1 MVTRNN
7 IHRPKFNLQKL
18 GRVRKQ
24 ALKSNATSYKSTVST
39 DIQHV
44 RRISKKKAQQKGKQ
58 QNHILESALI
68 KAGGV
73 REATMKEAPIEK
85 EQVVVKKAV
94 PSGSGTTLG
103 APSGAQPVSFTRNT
117 LTELRSEDYFV
128 SEKSDGVRVLLYC
141 VLHQNGQQQVFLV
154 DRKNKF
160 SYVPQLRFPVLN
172 PAPGENPYHN
182 DTIVDGEL
190 VTDREPNGQVVVRY
204 LAFDLLAYRGNN
216 ILAKPLTSRLARLQ
230 NEFVGPYREM
240 LRKASPEFINSQPFK
255 VSLKEMQL
263 SYGIE
268 KMFREVIPN
277 LKHGSDGLIFTSA
290 IAPYVPSTNTKM
302 LKWKP
307 PSENTVDFKLTLEFR
322 NQNGAQNSPQKP
334 QFLLFEWKGGQ
345 DYAPFGQ
352 MIVDDDQWERWQST
366 STQLQNR
373 IVEVNY
379 SPSHQGWRF
388 FRFRDDKEHG
398 NHSSV
403 VKKVVESIRD
413 GVEADEMAAL
423 ETELSGVSKL
433 VEHEEEKHNA
443 VYHVGD
449 QVNVRISI
457 VNGTSGALYRANPEI
472 TILLQKDIRLP
483 ALNVQVGKIRAREL
497 FHNGFRFRVRS
508 RYLIRE
514 QANVPYRVRTS
525 FDLGRRS
532 GFADSASFRLV
543 RNSHSGHH
551 GHGH

>member
-58 QNHILESALI
+58 QNHMLESALI

-352 MIVDDDQWERWQST
+352 MIVDDDQWERWFT
-366 STQLQNR
+366 L
-373 IVEVNY
+373 
-379 SPSHQGWRF
+379 
-388 FRFRDDKEHG
+388 
-398 NHSSV
+398 
-403 VKKVVESIRD
+403 KK
-413 GVEADEMAAL
+413 
-423 ETELSGVSKL
+423 TSGVRGKSDRIGRARVRKAR
-433 VEHEEEKHNA
+433 HNA

-449 QVNVRISI
+449 QIDVRISI
-457 VNGTSGALYRANPEI
+457 VGGTSGALYRANPEI

-497 FHNGFRFRVRS
+497 FHNGFRFRVKS

-525 FDLGRRS
+525 FDLGRHS

-543 RNSHSGHH
+543 RNSHPGNNGH
-551 GHGH
+551 